1 MRPARILG
9 WLLPFSLVL
18 AGANG
23 CGTAGAPAADEGD
36 PTPAARL
43 NGEEISIGSVDAWI
57 KEELFRQ
64 ASEDGDEVK
73 LHELRSQAVGNMIN
87 ERLVEAEAKV
97 RGMTSDEM
105 MQAEAEERMKVAD
118 TEVRQFFEANQGSM
132 GGLDFEA
139 AAPQIRAHLERTK
152 GPQAARAFVDEL
164 REGSEGEVLLVR
176 PRVEVAATGVSKG
189 PDDAPVTIVEFSDY
203 QCPYCS
209 RAGPIIAEV
218 LKRYEGKVRFVYRHF
233 PLDRIHP
240 QARGASEAA
249 LCANDQGK
257 FWEFHAALFEPGAD
271 MQPTGLTAIAEKLE
285 LDMDAYGACT
295 SERRYQAQVE
305 TDLADGREAGVT
317 GTPAFFVNGIV
328 LKGAQ
333 PVEEF
338 SRIIDEELGA
348 G

>member
-9 WLLPFSLVL
+9 WLLPLSLLL

-23 CGTAGAPAADEGD
+23 CETPGAPAADEGD

-43 NGEEISIGSVDAWI
+43 DGEAITIGSVDAWI

-64 ASEDGDEVK
+64 ATEDGDEAK
-73 LHELRSQAVGNMIN
+73 LHELRSQAVNNIIN

-97 RGMTSDEM
+97 RGLTAEEM
-105 MQAEAEERMKVAD
+105 MEAEAEERMKVAD
-118 TEVRQFFEANQGSM
+118 TEVRQFFDANEGSM
-132 GGLDFEA
+132 GGLDFET

-164 REGSEGEVLLVR
+164 RDGSEVELLLVR
-176 PRVEVAATGVSKG
+176 PRVEVAATGASQG
-189 PDDAPVTIVEFSDY
+189 PEDAPITIVEFSDY

-209 RAGPIIAEV
+209 RAEPIIAEV

-240 QARGASEAA
+240 LARGASEAA

-257 FWEFHAALFEPGAD
+257 FWEFHARLFEEGAN
-271 MQPTGLTAIAEKLE
+271 MEPAGLTAHAEALE
-285 LDMDAYGACT
+285 LDLEAFGTCT
-295 SERRYQAQVE
+295 KERRHQAQVE
-305 TDLADGREAGVT
+305 ADLAAGREAGVS

-333 PVEEF
+333 PLEEF
-338 SRIIDEELGA
+338 TRIIDEELGA